1 MQPTTEKVVDINKY
15 RRRLRENQTPVL
27 PPHLNE
33 SAVKEI
39 AYHLLIALQR
49 AKQLL

>member
-1 MQPTTEKVVDINKY
+1 MQPTTGKVVDINKY
-15 RRRLRENQTPVL
+15 RRRLRGEQPPVL
-27 PPHLNE
+27 PPHMNE
-33 SAVKEI
+33 SAVREI